1 VWIPQGGPATDAPE
15 ISAPVI
21 SVKLDS
27 DGVYYWAADGEF
39 VLDEKGQK
47 VPVGADGVTPELKI
61 EEGKWYVS
69 YDEGKSWEYLADVPG
84 AGEGSYIFS
93 NVDTS
98 DPSKVVLTLSDGQKI
113 TLPVAVDGLLS
124 LTTDSNAHVSGDVVS
139 VRYSAL
145 KKVSV
150 IVDDDD
156 VQHSEIIVHDDYNGE
171 IRTQTRPDAALL
183 KQRAFLIFTIDGYS
197 QQDWRLLSFH
207 SSGKAIISD
216 IK

>member
-1 VWIPQGGPATDAPE
+1 
-15 ISAPVI
+15 
-21 SVKLDS
+21 
-27 DGVYYWAADGEF
+27 
-39 VLDEKGQK
+39 
-47 VPVGADGVTPELKI
+47 
-61 EEGKWYVS
+61 
-69 YDEGKSWEYLADVPG
+69 
-84 AGEGSYIFS
+84 
-93 NVDTS
+93 
-98 DPSKVVLTLSDGQKI
+98 
-113 TLPVAVDGLLS
+113 VAVDGLLS

-171 IRTQTRPDAALL
+171 IRIQTRPDAALL
-183 KQRAFLIFTIDGYS
+183 KQRAFLIFTIDGYP
-197 QQDWRLLSFH
+197 QQDWRLLSFD